1 MKPYVILHMGSSID
15 GRIVT
20 SQWPKEM
27 TAAFTAIYE
36 RLHQQMGGDAWIV
49 GRVTM
54 AEFAEGDP
62 RPVEAGE
69 VFPRTTWKAP
79 GAGKGPYAIAVD
91 QGARLHMNID
101 MINGD
106 PIVMILP
113 ETVPDNH
120 LAELRR
126 DGISYLFAGR
136 HEIDLALAL
145 ERIRADFGTDRLLLE
160 GGGGINGSF
169 RRAHRRDQPADPACC
184 RRQREHADDLRPR
197 RRAGNEPAACFGRAT
212 PRRRRLPA
220 LSSRITLAAAIST
233 TQSTSAR
240 P

>member
-36 RLHQQMGGDAWIV
+36 RLHQQMRGDAWIV

-101 MINGD
+101 TIDGD

-126 DGISYLFAGR
+126 DAISYLFAGR

-145 ERIRADFGTDRLLLE
+145 ERLGADFGIDRLLLE

-169 RRAHRRDQPADPACC
+169 LSAGLIDEISLLILPVADGSVNMPMTFDRAAVPATSL
-184 RRQREHADDLRPR
+184 QLVSVEQLQGDLVYLRYRPR
-197 RRAGNEPAACFGRAT
+197 
-212 PRRRRLPA
+212 
-220 LSSRITLAAAIST
+220 
-233 TQSTSAR
+233 
-240 P
+240 

>member
-36 RLHQQMGGDAWIV
+36 RLHQQMRGDAWIV

-101 MINGD
+101 TIDGD

-145 ERIRADFGTDRLLLE
+145 ERIRADFGIDRLLLE

-169 RRAHRRDQPADPACC
+169 LSAGLIDEISLLILPVADGSVNMPMTFDRAAVPVTSLQLVSVEQLQGDVVYLRY
-184 RRQREHADDLRPR
+184 RPR
-197 RRAGNEPAACFGRAT
+197 
-212 PRRRRLPA
+212 
-220 LSSRITLAAAIST
+220 
-233 TQSTSAR
+233 
-240 P
+240 